1 MNLWI
6 ITVNFGNTQPTEKFI
21 DSLLEL
27 HCSNMIKV
35 GIADNASTSE
45 SFSKLAKIKNQK
57 KIDIEIFSNEK
68 NLYYWPAAKRIL
80 NEFKKSIGSYP
91 DWVMI
96 CNNDITFTHENFLEI
111 LMKIEK
117 KYFPIIGPNIISK
130 SGKKINPFLISAPSF
145 LNNLYWKLYY
155 SSFPL
160 SVMLSLIKKM
170 YKIFSINDYIN
181 KKDNIKEVYAVHGSA
196 ILFSDYFFEKG
207 GWLDDNFDLFGEEI
221 TVAEIAK
228 KLDIPITYFPELII
242 AHHEHSS
249 TKKLDKK
256 TLYLKG
262 KQCFHYL
269 ESAYKK

>member
-6 ITVNFGNTQPTEKFI
+6 ITVNFGSTKPTELLI
-21 DSLLEL
+21 DSLLK
-27 HCSNMIKV
+27 CNKSDMIKV
-35 GIADNASTSE
+35 CIADNASTNE
-45 SFSKLAKIKNQK
+45 SVDKLIKIKNQK
-57 KIDIEIFSNEK
+57 KIDIKIFYNKK
-68 NLYYWPAAKRIL
+68 NLYYWPAAKKTL
-80 NEFKKSIGSYP
+80 KEFYNDKGTYP

-96 CNNDITFTHENFLEI
+96 CNNDITINNNDLLEI
-111 LMKIEK
+111 LMKINK
-117 KYFPIIGPNIISK
+117 KQFPIIGPNIVNK
-130 SGKKINPFLISAPSF
+130 YGKKLNPFLLSPPSF
-145 LNNLYWKLYY
+145 FKNLYWKLYY

-160 SVMLSLIKKM
+160 SLFLSEIKKM
-170 YKIFSINDYIN
+170 CKIFSINYFRQKKENIN
-181 KKDNIKEVYAVHGSA
+181 EVYAVHGAA

-228 KLDIPITYFPELII
+228 KLDIPVTYFPELTIM
-242 AHHEHSS
+242 HKEHSN

-269 ESAYKK
+269 ESAYKE